1 MNTAPTS
8 KLRKASFLA
17 AGALAALAV
26 GITGCG
32 GEDTAAA
39 EAPAQTMAA
48 DTSMGQTSAPAD
60 MNIVETA
67 VAAGQFKT
75 LTSLLQQT
83 GLDKTLAE
91 GGPYTVFAPTDK
103 AFAKVPKKTL
113 DALASNPEELK
124 AVLLYHVADGDVKA
138 ADVATMSSV
147 ATLNGASL
155 PIKANDAVVRV
166 GGAKVVQADVMASNG
181 VIHVVDGVLIPPQ

>member
-1 MNTAPTS
+1 MKTARTS
-8 KLRKASFLA
+8 RLSQASVLA
-17 AGALAALAV
+17 AAGLAALVV

-32 GEDTAAA
+32 GDDTAAA
-39 EAPAQTMAA
+39 EAPAQTMAV
-48 DTSMGQTSAPAD
+48 DTSMGETSAPAD

-91 GGPYTVFAPTDK
+91 SGPYTVFAPTDE

-113 DALASNPEELK
+113 DSLAANPDQLK
-124 AVLLYHVADGDVKA
+124 AVLLYHVADGEVKA
-138 ADVATMSSV
+138 ADVATTSSV

-155 PIKANDAVVRV
+155 PIKANDSVVRV
-166 GGAKVVQADVMASNG
+166 GGAKVIQADVMASNG
-181 VIHVVDGVLIPPQ
+181 VIHVIDGVLIPPQ

>member
-1 MNTAPTS
+1 MNTAS
-8 KLRKASFLA
+8 KSKVRRASVLA
-17 AGALAALAV
+17 AASLAALVV

-32 GEDTAAA
+32 GEETAAA
-39 EAPAQTMAA
+39 EAPAQTMST
-48 DTSMGQTSAPAD
+48 DTSMGETSAPAE

-67 VAAGQFKT
+67 VAAGQFTT

-91 GGPYTVFAPTDK
+91 DGPYTVFAPTDK

-113 DALASNPEELK
+113 DALAANPDQLK
-124 AVLLYHVADGDVKA
+124 AVLLYHVADGEVKA

-155 PIKANDAVVRV
+155 PIKANDGVVRV
-166 GGAKVVQADVMASNG
+166 GGAKVIQADVMTSNG
-181 VIHVVDGVLIPPQ
+181 VIHVVDAVLIPPQ

>member
-1 MNTAPTS
+1 MKTARS
-8 KLRKASFLA
+8 SRLSQASVLA
-17 AGALAALAV
+17 AAGLAALVV

-32 GEDTAAA
+32 GDDTAAA
-39 EAPAQTMAA
+39 EAPAQTMAV
-48 DTSMGQTSAPAD
+48 DTSMGETSAPAD

-91 GGPYTVFAPTDK
+91 SGPYTVFAPTDE

-113 DALASNPEELK
+113 DSLAANPDQLK
-124 AVLLYHVADGDVKA
+124 AVLLYHVADGEVKA
-138 ADVATMSSV
+138 ADVATTSSV

-155 PIKANDAVVRV
+155 PIKANDSVVRV
-166 GGAKVVQADVMASNG
+166 GGAKVIQADVMASNG
-181 VIHVVDGVLIPPQ
+181 VIHVIDGVLIPPQ

>member
-1 MNTAPTS
+1 MKTTSTPTV
-8 KLRKASFLA
+8 RKASLLA
-17 AGALAALAV
+17 AAALAALVV

-32 GEDTAAA
+32 GDDTAAA
-39 EAPAQTMAA
+39 EPPAQTMAA
-48 DTSMGQTSAPAD
+48 DTSTGETSASAD
-60 MNIVETA
+60 TNIVETA

-113 DALASNPEELK
+113 DALAANPDELK
-124 AVLLYHVADGDVKA
+124 AVLLYHVADGAVKA
-138 ADVATMSSV
+138 ADVASMSSV
-147 ATLNGASL
+147 ETLNGASV
-155 PIKANDAVVRV
+155 PIKANDSVVRV
-166 GGAKVVQADVMASNG
+166 GGAKVIQADVMASNG
-181 VIHVVDGVLIPPQ
+181 VIHVIDGVLIPPQ

>member
-1 MNTAPTS
+1 MNTASNS
-8 KLRKASFLA
+8 KVRRASVLA
-17 AGALAALAV
+17 AASLAALAV

-32 GEDTAAA
+32 GEETAAA
-39 EAPAQTMAA
+39 EAPAQTMST
-48 DTSMGQTSAPAD
+48 DTSMGETSSPAE

-83 GLDKTLAE
+83 GLDKTLGE
-91 GGPYTVFAPTDK
+91 DGPYTVFAPTDK

-113 DALASNPEELK
+113 DALANPEQLK
-124 AVLLYHVADGDVKA
+124 AVLLYHVADGEVGA

-155 PIKANDAVVRV
+155 PIKANDGVVRV
-166 GGAKVVQADVMASNG
+166 GGAKVIQADVMTSNG
-181 VIHVVDGVLIPPQ
+181 VIHVIDAVLIPPQ

>member
-1 MNTAPTS
+1 MKAARNS
-8 KLRKASFLA
+8 KLRRASFLA
-17 AGALAALAV
+17 AASLAALAV

-32 GEDTAAA
+32 GDETAAA
-39 EAPAQTMAA
+39 EAPAQTMST
-48 DTSMGQTSAPAD
+48 DTSMGETSAPAE

-83 GLDKTLAE
+83 GLDKTLAQN
-91 GGPYTVFAPTDK
+91 GPYTVFAPTDK

-113 DALASNPEELK
+113 DTLAANPEQLK
-124 AVLLYHVADGDVKA
+124 AVLLYHVADGEVKA

-147 ATLNGASL
+147 ATLNGAPV
-155 PIKANDAVVRV
+155 PIKANESVVRV
-166 GGAKVVQADVMASNG
+166 GGAKVVHADVMASNG
-181 VIHVVDGVLIPPQ
+181 IIHVIDGVLVPPQ

>member
-1 MNTAPTS
+1 MKTARTS
-8 KLRKASFLA
+8 RLGQASVLA
-17 AGALAALAV
+17 AAGLAALVV

-32 GEDTAAA
+32 GDDTAAA
-39 EAPAQTMAA
+39 EAPAQTMAV
-48 DTSMGQTSAPAD
+48 DTSMGETSAPTD

-91 GGPYTVFAPTDK
+91 SGPYTVFAPTDE

-113 DALASNPEELK
+113 DSLAANPNQLK
-124 AVLLYHVADGDVKA
+124 AVLLYHVADGEVKA
-138 ADVATMSSV
+138 ADVATTSSV

-155 PIKANDAVVRV
+155 PIKANDSVVRV
-166 GGAKVVQADVMASNG
+166 GGAKVIQADVMASNG
-181 VIHVVDGVLIPPQ
+181 VIHVIDGVLIPPQ

>member
-1 MNTAPTS
+1 MN
-8 KLRKASFLA
+8 KASNSKVRRASVLA
-17 AGALAALAV
+17 AASLAALAV

-32 GEDTAAA
+32 GEGTAAA
-39 EAPAQTMAA
+39 EAPAQTMST
-48 DTSMGQTSAPAD
+48 DTSMGETSSPAE

-67 VAAGQFKT
+67 AAAGQFKT

-83 GLDKTLAE
+83 GLDKTLGE
-91 GGPYTVFAPTDK
+91 DGPYTVFAPTDK

-113 DALASNPEELK
+113 DALAANPDQLK

-138 ADVATMSSV
+138 ADVAAMSSV

-155 PIKANDAVVRV
+155 PIKANDAIVRV
-166 GGAKVVQADVMASNG
+166 GGAKVIQADVMTSNG
-181 VIHVVDGVLIPPQ
+181 VIHVIDAVLIPPQ